1 MNRWVTPEHSNKA
14 VQRASRT
21 IGKGTASPEDLHA
34 AREVLSNYRLAH
46 AFPLNAV
53 TMTVKKRALAV
64 NPNAVVAERRKRLPT
79 ILDKLKRHPTMSV
92 TTMQDLGGCRVVLQN
107 VAEVEQ
113 LVDVLRDL
121 PRSKNRVTKVY
132 DYLRETPGPRPS
144 GYRGVHLVYEYG
156 ASKVEYHGLR
166 IELQVR
172 TELQHAWATAVE
184 TMDLFSG
191 SQLKYGKGEPEVLR
205 YFVLVSSL
213 MALQEGTAMVPGG
226 EGSHEELT
234 MELAQSDVAVLERL
248 RGYAAIVSQHAK
260 TDRRNALTLELL
272 RREGELTVSVHE
284 TLAEA
289 EARLTELEARDD
301 PNLDAVLV
309 NIARISQLR
318 DAYPNY
324 YADTSRFTSF
334 VQSQLDAAD
343 NGSELIK

>member
-14 VQRASRT
+14 IQRASRT
-21 IGKGTASPEDLHA
+21 IGKGTAPSEEIQA

-53 TMTVKKRALAV
+53 TVTVKQRALAV
-64 NPNAVVAERRKRLPT
+64 NPNAIVAERRKRLPT

-113 LVDVLRDL
+113 LVTVLRDL

-132 DYLRETPGPRPS
+132 DYLRDDPGPRPS

-166 IELQVR
+166 IELQIR

-191 SQLKYGKGEPEVLR
+191 SRLKYGKGDPEVLR

-213 MALQEGTAMVPGG
+213 MALQEGTALVQGA
-226 EGSHEELT
+226 EASHTELT
-234 MELAQSDVAVLERL
+234 TELAQSDVAVLERL
-248 RGYAAIVSQHAK
+248 RGYASIVSQHAK

-272 RREGELTVSVHE
+272 RQEGELTVSVHE
-284 TLAEA
+284 TLAAA

-309 NIARISQLR
+309 NIARISQLQ

-324 YADTSRFTSF
+324 YADTSRFASF

-343 NGSELIK
+343 NVS